1 MFLELD
7 FFFFDEIYKIDEDV
21 ALSSEDDVSDKI
33 ELGNDEYKQD
43 EQDHRAVAFRLAL
56 YFLLKK
62 CNSCYLAGP
71 FIELNSLKD
80 GFIKMLEKHNIATK
94 EITFIPTLKN
104 EIDFHAKTFKYS
116 SPFENYKESTSANK
130 AIERLLY
137 TANKL
142 GFSKSNQAIVYCLYP
157 AYTEQHAR
165 EFSDSFIDQE
175 PINERLQMFIEH
187 LKNNYNFH
195 FGGKKSSL
203 ENWDLVYALYN
214 QIGIHN
220 GKFPKYFQR
229 EIMKLF
235 NDGAMSTLFCTSTIV
250 EGVNTNAKTVVVYN
264 NPSGKTDESKK
275 FLLLNINGRA
285 GRYQHHFIGNI
296 VYIGD
301 KSLKIVQSDGISLDF
316 KPYSSKIYL
325 GDIDLENIDD
335 DDLTI
340 INKNRKQ
347 TLGFNKQLLPDE
359 VFEQNR
365 LIERKKQERILSR
378 LLNSIEH
385 FAGIESAS
393 IYQFLNDG
401 YFENIL
407 QIWADIGEIKPTQIN
422 AIKWF
427 SINYAQ
433 KSYQGVL
440 DYGFKKYLTQ
450 EDDEHKFV
458 NDTYRKVF
466 REVKDTVEYQLPRI
480 ISLFESL
487 IMKRSEDDKQFGLES
502 FTDIMDF
509 YLTSQAQCF
518 IKDFLLQHIGST
530 GMLLTARCFLE
541 GLALKRM
548 YEKGKISDLQ
558 IELLRHQVHI
568 IEYNYYKEF
577 DDIADKI
584 LFPEKLE
591 KDKDDA
597 VKFFQEKLSD
607 RYSKKL
613 INDIIRTNKPFLCD
627 PYTNFRKLVGENLGE
642 EYAKIYGLYSQAIHP
657 SVNDFYMNE
666 GVWQTIPEIL
676 SLIMEEYK
684 SLPLS
689 QFTFNLYSASIY
701 ASDITRRYENLVQ
714 QECKILIDISNVFNS
729 FFDKNYTSDTLMSI
743 NLLMSEM
750 CTDKL
755 LGLCE
760 QVKSKWKIALDMF
773 SSFYKCYITYF
784 PHEEHFK
791 LLEEHERVQIK
802 RNLGQDYSIE
812 RAYRFYKTLYPN
824 GVGQEAFEK
833 SFLTISGYTVDE
845 KGKTKNLTNIV
856 KDFITKF
863 VNPKAEVSFDRSM
876 LLDYVESQ
884 MLSHANGY
892 MWYANR
898 GAWGDVNNIIIGMDM
913 CVMFI
918 LESILAMF
926 NVHKTI
932 EETDYYKPIINLVR
946 NSVKRIK
953 TICDEKIKI
962 LGVPGIV
969 I

>member
-1 MFLELD
+1 MNIKQLLKEATRLINQSEFTDANKNRLKDILCYLSEWRSNHPNECTQYPQLDFVLYNASRKLRTFGYNRLNKFDNSSINADNDLITVKDTVIDEFYKTESGFILDSAQKDVLDTFENANGKLFLSAPTSFGKTFLLKEIIFRHCEDYNNIVIVLPTVALLIEVMEEIDDFNTKLNLGYSVYNSIYKDLELTERNIFVLTPERVLRLLAIVPNIELD

-187 LKNNYNFH
+187 LQNNYNFH

-378 LLNSIEH
+378 LLNNIEH

-487 IMKRSEDDKQFGLES
+487 IIRAFDIKKIQLDKPIDLSNIIRFFEIGATTPLGIDMVEKAIPVVTVKKVDS
-502 FTDIMDF
+502 LRFDTAELD
-509 YLTSQAQCF
+509 SQRKEF
-518 IKDFLLQHIGST
+518 VKIFERRVFL
-530 GMLLTARCFLE
+530 FDN
-541 GLALKRM
+541 
-548 YEKGKISDLQ
+548 YEKQYL
-558 IELLRHQVHI
+558 
-568 IEYNYYKEF
+568 IEY
-577 DDIADKI
+577 I
-584 LFPEKLE
+584 
-591 KDKDDA
+591 
-597 VKFFQEKLSD
+597 
-607 RYSKKL
+607 KKYC
-613 INDIIRTNKPFLCD
+613 I
-627 PYTNFRKLVGENLGE
+627 
-642 EYAKIYGLYSQAIHP
+642 
-657 SVNDFYMNE
+657 
-666 GVWQTIPEIL
+666 
-676 SLIMEEYK
+676 
-684 SLPLS
+684 
-689 QFTFNLYSASIY
+689 
-701 ASDITRRYENLVQ
+701 
-714 QECKILIDISNVFNS
+714 
-729 FFDKNYTSDTLMSI
+729 
-743 NLLMSEM
+743 
-750 CTDKL
+750 
-755 LGLCE
+755 
-760 QVKSKWKIALDMF
+760 
-773 SSFYKCYITYF
+773 
-784 PHEEHFK
+784 
-791 LLEEHERVQIK
+791 
-802 RNLGQDYSIE
+802 
-812 RAYRFYKTLYPN
+812 
-824 GVGQEAFEK
+824 
-833 SFLTISGYTVDE
+833 
-845 KGKTKNLTNIV
+845 
-856 KDFITKF
+856 
-863 VNPKAEVSFDRSM
+863 
-876 LLDYVESQ
+876 
-884 MLSHANGY
+884 
-892 MWYANR
+892 
-898 GAWGDVNNIIIGMDM
+898 
-913 CVMFI
+913 
-918 LESILAMF
+918 
-926 NVHKTI
+926 
-932 EETDYYKPIINLVR
+932 
-946 NSVKRIK
+946 
-953 TICDEKIKI
+953 
-962 LGVPGIV
+962 
-969 I
+969 